1 MAMESIAVNSS
12 AIAYL
17 AYDSETGEVSI
28 SFNRGGSYKFEMPEI
43 EVHRMA
49 ESASPGG
56 YWNANVKGKY

>member
-1 MAMESIAVNSS
+1 MAMESIEVKGS

-17 AYDSETGEVSI
+17 AYDSETGEVAI
-28 SFNRGGSYKFEMPEI
+28 SFNRGGSYQFEMPEI

-49 ESASPGG
+49 SADSPGA